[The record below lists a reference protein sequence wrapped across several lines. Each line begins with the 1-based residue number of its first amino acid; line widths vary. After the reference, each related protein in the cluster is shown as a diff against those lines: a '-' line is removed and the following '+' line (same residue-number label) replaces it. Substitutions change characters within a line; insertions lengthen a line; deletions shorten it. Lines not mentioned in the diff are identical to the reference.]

1 MILKAEKIR
10 KSYSTSSE
18 LLEILKGLDFQV
30 NKGEM
35 ISISGPS
42 GCGKSTLLNILGT
55 LDSPDSGSLEICGKR
70 VFSLDDK
77 AISKLRMESIGFVF
91 QFHHLL
97 SEFTVLENLII
108 PQRLMKVHEKDAKD
122 RSLALLDKVGL
133 SFRSDHRPSTISGGE
148 RQRVAVLRAL
158 ANSPDIV
165 LADEPTGNLDIESA
179 SQLMDMIQSLA
190 SELGQA
196 FVIATHNPVV
206 AAICKKNLEISNGV
220 LNNISKV
227 S

>member
-1 MILKAEKIR
+1 MILKAKKIR

-18 LLEILKGLDFQV
+18 LLEILKGLDFEV

-55 LDSPDSGSLEICGKR
+55 LDSTDSGSLEICGKQ
-70 VFSLDDK
+70 VISLDDK

-108 PQRLMKVHEKDAKD
+108 PQRLMKINEKDAKD
-122 RSLALLDKVGL
+122 KSLALLDKVGL
-133 SFRSDHRPSTISGGE
+133 NSRSDHRPSTISGGE

-190 SELGQA
+190 AELGQA

-206 AAICKKNLEISNGV
+206 ASICKKNLEISNGV
-220 LNNISKV
+220 LNNI
-227 S
+227 

>member
-1 MILKAEKIR
+1 
-10 KSYSTSSE
+10 
-18 LLEILKGLDFQV
+18 
-30 NKGEM
+30 
-35 ISISGPS
+35 
-42 GCGKSTLLNILGT
+42 
-55 LDSPDSGSLEICGKR
+55 
-70 VFSLDDK
+70 
-77 AISKLRMESIGFVF
+77 MESIGFVF

-108 PQRLMKVHEKDAKD
+108 PQRLMKINEKDAKD
-122 RSLALLDKVGL
+122 KSLALLDKVGL
-133 SFRSDHRPSTISGGE
+133 NSRSDHRPSTISGGE

-190 SELGQA
+190 AELGQA

-206 AAICKKNLEISNGV
+206 ASICKKNLEISNGV
-220 LNNISKV
+220 LNNI
-227 S
+227 

>member
-1 MILKAEKIR
+1 MILKAKKIR

-18 LLEILKGLDFQV
+18 LLEILKGLDFEV

-55 LDSPDSGSLEICGKR
+55 LDSPDSGSLEICGKQ
-70 VFSLDDK
+70 VISLDDK

-108 PQRLMKVHEKDAKD
+108 PQRLMKINEKDAKD
-122 RSLALLDKVGL
+122 KSLALLDKVGL
-133 SFRSDHRPSTISGGE
+133 NSRSDHRPSTISGGE

-179 SQLMDMIQSLA
+179 SQLMVMIQSLA
-190 SELGQA
+190 AELGQA

-206 AAICKKNLEISNGV
+206 ASICKKNLEISNGV
-220 LNNISKV
+220 LNNI
-227 S
+227 

>member
-1 MILKAEKIR
+1 MILKAKKIR

-18 LLEILKGLDFQV
+18 LLEILKGLDFEV

-42 GCGKSTLLNILGT
+42 GWGKSTLLNILGT
-55 LDSPDSGSLEICGKR
+55 LDSPDSGSLEICGKQ
-70 VFSLDDK
+70 VISLDDK

-108 PQRLMKVHEKDAKD
+108 PQRLMKINEKDAKD
-122 RSLALLDKVGL
+122 KSLALLDKVGL
-133 SFRSDHRPSTISGGE
+133 NSRSDHRPSTISGGE

-190 SELGQA
+190 AELGQA

-206 AAICKKNLEISNGV
+206 ASICKKNLEISNGV
-220 LNNISKV
+220 LNNI
-227 S
+227 

>member
-1 MILKAEKIR
+1 MILKAKKIR

-18 LLEILKGLDFQV
+18 LLEILKGLDFEV

-55 LDSPDSGSLEICGKR
+55 LDSPDSGSLEICGKQ
-70 VFSLDDK
+70 VISLDDK

-108 PQRLMKVHEKDAKD
+108 PQRLMKVNEKDAKD
-122 RSLALLDKVGL
+122 KSLALLDKVGL
-133 SFRSDHRPSTISGGE
+133 NSRSDHRPSTISGGE

-190 SELGQA
+190 AELGQA
-196 FVIATHNPVV
+196 FVIATHNPIV
-206 AAICKKNLEISNGV
+206 ASICEKNLEISNGV
-220 LNNISKV
+220 LNNI
-227 S
+227 

>member
-1 MILKAEKIR
+1 
-10 KSYSTSSE
+10 
-18 LLEILKGLDFQV
+18 
-30 NKGEM
+30 
-35 ISISGPS
+35 
-42 GCGKSTLLNILGT
+42 
-55 LDSPDSGSLEICGKR
+55 
-70 VFSLDDK
+70 
-77 AISKLRMESIGFVF
+77 MESIGFVI

-108 PQRLMKVHEKDAKD
+108 PQRLMKINEKDAKD
-122 RSLALLDKVGL
+122 KSLALLDKVGL
-133 SFRSDHRPSTISGGE
+133 NSRSDHRPSTISGGE

-190 SELGQA
+190 AELGQA

-206 AAICKKNLEISNGV
+206 ASICKKNLEISNGV
-220 LNNISKV
+220 LNNI
-227 S
+227 

>member
-1 MILKAEKIR
+1 MILKAKKIR

-18 LLEILKGLDFQV
+18 LLEILKGLDFEV

-55 LDSPDSGSLEICGKR
+55 LDSPDSGSLEICGNQ
-70 VFSLDDK
+70 VISLDDK

-108 PQRLMKVHEKDAKD
+108 PQRLMKINEKDAKD
-122 RSLALLDKVGL
+122 KSLALLDKVGL
-133 SFRSDHRPSTISGGE
+133 NSRSDHRPSTISGGE

-190 SELGQA
+190 AELGQA

-206 AAICKKNLEISNGV
+206 ASICKKNLEISNGV
-220 LNNISKV
+220 LNNI
-227 S
+227 

>member
-1 MILKAEKIR
+1 MILKAKKIR

-18 LLEILKGLDFQV
+18 LLEILKGLDFEV

-42 GCGKSTLLNILGT
+42 GCGKSSLLNILGT
-55 LDSPDSGSLEICGKR
+55 LDSPDSGSLEICGKQ
-70 VFSLDDK
+70 VISLDDK

-108 PQRLMKVHEKDAKD
+108 PQRLMKINEKDAKD
-122 RSLALLDKVGL
+122 KSLALLDKVGL
-133 SFRSDHRPSTISGGE
+133 NSRSDHRPSTISGGE

-190 SELGQA
+190 AELGQA

-206 AAICKKNLEISNGV
+206 ASICKKNLEISNGV
-220 LNNISKV
+220 LNNI
-227 S
+227 

>member
-1 MILKAEKIR
+1 MILKAKKIR

-18 LLEILKGLDFQV
+18 LLEILKGLDFEV

-55 LDSPDSGSLEICGKR
+55 LDSPDSGSLEICGKQ
-70 VFSLDDK
+70 VISLDDK

-108 PQRLMKVHEKDAKD
+108 PQRLMKINEKDAKD
-122 RSLALLDKVGL
+122 KSLALLDKVGL
-133 SFRSDHRPSTISGGE
+133 NSRSDHRPSTISGGE

-190 SELGQA
+190 AELGQA

-206 AAICKKNLEISNGV
+206 ASICKKNLEISNGV
-220 LNNISKV
+220 LNNI
-227 S
+227 

>member
-133 SFRSDHRPSTISGGE
+133 SFRADHRPSTISGGE

-206 AAICKKNLEISNGV
+206 AGICKKNLEISNGV

>member
-1 MILKAEKIR
+1 MILKAKKIR

-18 LLEILKGLDFQV
+18 LLEILKGLDFEV

-55 LDSPDSGSLEICGKR
+55 LDSPDSGSLEICGKQ
-70 VFSLDDK
+70 VISLDDK

-108 PQRLMKVHEKDAKD
+108 PQRLMKINEKDAKD
-122 RSLALLDKVGL
+122 KSLALLDKVGL
-133 SFRSDHRPSTISGGE
+133 NSRSDHRPSTISGGE

-190 SELGQA
+190 AELGQA
-196 FVIATHNPVV
+196 FVIATHNPIV
-206 AAICKKNLEISNGV
+206 ASICEKNLEISNGV
-220 LNNISKV
+220 LNNI
-227 S
+227 

>member
-1 MILKAEKIR
+1 MILKAKKIR

-18 LLEILKGLDFQV
+18 LLEILKGLDFEV

-55 LDSPDSGSLEICGKR
+55 LDSPDSGSLEICGKQ
-70 VFSLDDK
+70 VISLDDK

-108 PQRLMKVHEKDAKD
+108 PQRLMKVNEKDAKD
-122 RSLALLDKVGL
+122 KSLALLDKVGL
-133 SFRSDHRPSTISGGE
+133 NSRSDHRPSTISGGE

-190 SELGQA
+190 AELGQA

-206 AAICKKNLEISNGV
+206 ASICKKNLEISNGV
-220 LNNISKV
+220 LNNI
-227 S
+227 